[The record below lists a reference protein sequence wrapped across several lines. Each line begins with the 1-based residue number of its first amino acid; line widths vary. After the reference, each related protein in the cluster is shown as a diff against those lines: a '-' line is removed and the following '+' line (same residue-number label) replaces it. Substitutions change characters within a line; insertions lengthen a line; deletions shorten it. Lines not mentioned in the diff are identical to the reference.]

1 MPDYLNFVITP
12 IPISMVTFLALAAL
26 VLIFIYFILK
36 AKQRHKL
43 FNDAVSME
51 VHYLFQD
58 RPGQYSG
65 DYRTKS
71 GVFVFRAESKDDA
84 LKNLVIKEVKPSHP
98 ALVVNLEQIVVV
110 PFEKKKEGDS
120 DVSVRFKLLK
130 KKGELSALEGKG
142 IRISGVLNFGNSKP
156 KTFRTVLKIGA
167 PYQSKDHIHQTK

>member
-1 MPDYLNFVITP
+1 
-12 IPISMVTFLALAAL
+12 MVTFIALT
-26 VLIFIYFILK
+26 VLILSSIYLILK
-36 AKQRHKL
+36 TKQKQKL
-43 FNDAVSME
+43 FDDLVSME

-71 GVFVFRAESKDDA
+71 GVFVFRTESKDDA
-84 LKNLVIKEVKPSHP
+84 LRNLVIKAVKPSHP

-110 PFEKKKEGDS
+110 PFEKKKEGTS

-130 KKGELSALEGKG
+130 KKGELTALEGKG

-167 PYQSKDHIHQTK
+167 PYQSKDHLHQTK

>member
-1 MPDYLNFVITP
+1 
-12 IPISMVTFLALAAL
+12 MVTFLALAAL
-26 VLIFIYFILK
+26 VLIFVYFILK

-71 GVFVFRAESKDDA
+71 GVFVFSTESKDDA
-84 LKNLVIKEVKPSHP
+84 LKNLVIKAVKPSHP

-110 PFEKKKEGDS
+110 PFEKKNEGNA

-130 KKGELSALEGKG
+130 KKGEVTALEGKR
-142 IRISGVLNFGNSKP
+142 IRVAGVLNYANRKP
-156 KTFRTVLKIGA
+156 KTFSTVLKIGEL
-167 PYQSKDHIHQTK
+167 YQSKSQLDQTT

>member
-1 MPDYLNFVITP
+1 MA
-12 IPISMVTFLALAAL
+12 TFIALTVL
-26 VLIFIYFILK
+26 VLSSIYLILK
-36 AKQRHKL
+36 AKQKQKL

-71 GVFVFRAESKDDA
+71 GVFVFRTESKDEA
-84 LKNLVIKEVKPSHP
+84 LKNLVIKAVKPSHP

-110 PFEKKKEGDS
+110 PFEKKKEGNS

-130 KKGELSALEGKG
+130 KKGELSTLEGKG
-142 IRISGVLNFGNSKP
+142 IRVSGVLNFGKTKP
-156 KTFRTVLKIGA
+156 KTFSTVLKIGEL
-167 PYQSKDHIHQTK
+167 YQAKDPQDQTT

>member
-1 MPDYLNFVITP
+1 MA
-12 IPISMVTFLALAAL
+12 TFIALTVL
-26 VLIFIYFILK
+26 VLSSIYLILK
-36 AKQRHKL
+36 AKQKQKL

-71 GVFVFRAESKDDA
+71 GVFVFRTESKDEA
-84 LKNLVIKEVKPSHP
+84 LKNLVIKAVKPSHP

-110 PFEKKKEGDS
+110 PFEKKKEGNF

-130 KKGELSALEGKG
+130 KKGELSTLEGKG
-142 IRISGVLNFGNSKP
+142 VRVSGVLNFGKTKP
-156 KTFRTVLKIGA
+156 ITFSTVLKIGEL
-167 PYQSKDHIHQTK
+167 YQSKDPLDQTT

>member
-1 MPDYLNFVITP
+1 
-12 IPISMVTFLALAAL
+12 MVTFIALT
-26 VLIFIYFILK
+26 VLILSSIYLILK
-36 AKQRHKL
+36 AKQKQKL
-43 FNDAVSME
+43 FHEAVSME

-71 GVFVFRAESKDDA
+71 GVFVFSTESKDDA

-110 PFEKKKEGDS
+110 PFEKKKEGIS

-130 KKGELSALEGKG
+130 KKGELTALEGKG
-142 IRISGVLNFGNSKP
+142 IRISGVLNFGNSKS
-156 KTFRTVLKIGA
+156 KTFSTVLKIGEL
-167 PYQSKDHIHQTK
+167 YQSKDHLRQTK

>member
-1 MPDYLNFVITP
+1 MA
-12 IPISMVTFLALAAL
+12 TFIALTVL
-26 VLIFIYFILK
+26 VLSSIYLILK
-36 AKQRHKL
+36 AKQKQKL

-71 GVFVFRAESKDDA
+71 GVFVFRTQSKDEA
-84 LKNLVIKEVKPSHP
+84 LKNLVIKAVKPSHP

-110 PFEKKKEGDS
+110 PFEKKKEGNS

-130 KKGELSALEGKG
+130 KKGELSTLEGKG
-142 IRISGVLNFGNSKP
+142 IRVSGVLNFGKTKP
-156 KTFRTVLKIGA
+156 KTFSTVLKIGEL
-167 PYQSKDHIHQTK
+167 YQSKDPLDQTT